1 MTQWIIAA
9 LILGGVGLLIG
20 LMARSW
26 RARGR
31 RQSDIPA
38 LETAPDDL
46 SDPVTAVDGFYV
58 ATSRSGDPLD
68 RVVVH
73 GLGFRGRAIVSVH
86 AEGVRLEIAGEP
98 AKLIRA
104 SSLRGVDRAT
114 WTIDRVV
121 ERDGLVLV
129 AWRLGEVDLDTY
141 LRLPDDPTAVVDA
154 IRPLVPTAPGAGTTT
169 QEKTID

>member
-1 MTQWIIAA
+1 MSQWIIAA
-9 LILGGVGLLIG
+9 LILVGVGLLIG
-20 LMARSW
+20 SMARSW

-38 LETAPDDL
+38 PDRAPDDL
-46 SDPVTAVDGFYV
+46 SEPIVAVDAFYV
-58 ATSRSGDPLD
+58 ATSRGGDPLD

-73 GLGFRGRAIVSVH
+73 GLGFRARAIVSVH

-98 AKLIRA
+98 ALLIRA

-129 AWRLGEVDLDTY
+129 GWRLGDVDLDTY
-141 LRLPDDPTAVVDA
+141 LRITDDPAPVVAA
-154 IRPLVPTAPGAGTTT
+154 IRPLVPTAPGAGTTK
-169 QEKTID
+169 EKTID

>member
-1 MTQWIIAA
+1 VSQWIIAA
-9 LILGGVGLLIG
+9 LILVGVGLLIG

-38 LETAPDDL
+38 PDRAPDDL
-46 SDPVTAVDGFYV
+46 SDPVVAVDAFYV
-58 ATSRSGDPLD
+58 ATSRGGDPLD

-98 AKLIRA
+98 PVLIRA

-129 AWRLGEVDLDTY
+129 GWRLGDVDLDTY
-141 LRLPDDPTAVVDA
+141 LRIPDDPAPVVDA
-154 IRPLVPTAPGAGTTT
+154 IRPLVPTAPGAGTTK
-169 QEKTID
+169 EKTID

>member
-1 MTQWIIAA
+1 MSQWIIAA
-9 LILGGVGLLIG
+9 LILVGVGLLIG

-38 LETAPDDL
+38 PDRAPDDL
-46 SDPVTAVDGFYV
+46 SAPVLAVDALYV
-58 ATSRSGDPLD
+58 ATSRGGDPLD

-98 AKLIRA
+98 AVLIRA

-129 AWRLGEVDLDTY
+129 GWRLGDVDLDTY
-141 LRLPDDPTAVVDA
+141 LRITDDPAPVVA
-154 IRPLVPTAPGAGTTT
+154 SIRPLVPTAPGAGTTK
-169 QEKTID
+169 EKTID

>member
-1 MTQWIIAA
+1 MSQWIIAA
-9 LILGGVGLLIG
+9 LILVGVGLLIG

-38 LETAPDDL
+38 PDRAPDDL
-46 SDPVTAVDGFYV
+46 SEPAVAVDAFYV
-58 ATSRSGDPLD
+58 ATSRGGDPLD

-73 GLGFRGRAIVSVH
+73 GLGFRGRAVVSVH
-86 AEGVRLEIAGEP
+86 TEGVRLEIAGEP
-98 AKLIRA
+98 AVLIRA

-129 AWRLGEVDLDTY
+129 GWSLGDVDLDTY
-141 LRLPDDPTAVVDA
+141 LRITDDPAPVVDA
-154 IRPLVPTAPGAGTTT
+154 IRPLVPTAPGAGTTK
-169 QEKTID
+169 EKTID

>member
-1 MTQWIIAA
+1 MSQWIIAS
-9 LILGGVGLLIG
+9 LILVGVGLLIG

-38 LETAPDDL
+38 PDLATDDL
-46 SDPVTAVDGFYV
+46 SDPFVAVDALYV
-58 ATSRSGDPLD
+58 ATSRGGDPLD

-98 AKLIRA
+98 AVLIRT

-129 AWRLGEVDLDTY
+129 GWRLGDVDLDTY
-141 LRLPDDPTAVVDA
+141 LRITDDPSPVVAA
-154 IRPLVPTAPGAGTTT
+154 IRPLVPTAPGAGTTK
-169 QEKTID
+169 EKTID

>member
-1 MTQWIIAA
+1 MSQWIIAA
-9 LILGGVGLLIG
+9 LILVGVGLLIG

-38 LETAPDDL
+38 PDRAPDDL
-46 SDPVTAVDGFYV
+46 SDPVVVVDALYV
-58 ATSRSGDPLD
+58 ATSRGGDPLD

-73 GLGFRGRAIVSVH
+73 GLGFRGRANVSVH
-86 AEGVRLEIAGEP
+86 AEGVRLEIAGES
-98 AKLIRA
+98 AVLIRA
-104 SSLRGVDRAT
+104 SSVRGVDRAT

-129 AWRLGEVDLDTY
+129 GWRLGDVDLDTY
-141 LRLPDDPTAVVDA
+141 LRFTDDPTPVVAA
-154 IRPLVPTAPGAGTTT
+154 IRTLVPTAPGAGTTK
-169 QEKTID
+169 EKTID

>member
-1 MTQWIIAA
+1 VSQWIIAA
-9 LILGGVGLLIG
+9 LILVGVGLLIG

-38 LETAPDDL
+38 PDRATDDL
-46 SDPVTAVDGFYV
+46 SDPVVAVDAFYV
-58 ATSRSGDPLD
+58 ATSRGGDPLD

-98 AKLIRA
+98 PVLIRA

-129 AWRLGEVDLDTY
+129 GWRLGDADLDTY
-141 LRLPDDPTAVVDA
+141 LRIPDDPSPVVDA
-154 IRPLVPTAPGAGTTT
+154 IRPLVPTAPGAGTTK
-169 QEKTID
+169 EKTID